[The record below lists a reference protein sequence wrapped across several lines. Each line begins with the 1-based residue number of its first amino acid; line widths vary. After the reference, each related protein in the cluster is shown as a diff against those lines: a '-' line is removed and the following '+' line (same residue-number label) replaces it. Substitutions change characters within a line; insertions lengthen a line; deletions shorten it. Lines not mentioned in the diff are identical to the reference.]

1 MSEQNKTPKLSPLE
15 AKHELWRRAQLSWKL
30 DQNQKALYSLFHES
44 PHNLQTWLLARR
56 SGKTYTLI
64 LLALETCLKKPRSI
78 VKFVAPTRLQ
88 IQTILRPII
97 NQITEDCPQELL
109 PEFKTQDFIYYFPN
123 GSELQLAGSESGNAE
138 KLRGGNSDIAIIDEA
153 QDVSDLQN
161 VIQSILIP
169 TTLTTKGKVLMA
181 GTPPK
186 ETDHE
191 FVSYIEEGEARGSL
205 IKRTIYDNPRIN
217 QEDIERILEQYPLR
231 EKDERFRREFLCE
244 IIKDHSISVVPE
256 FTEDLEKE
264 IVREWNKPPYYDAYV
279 AMDLGAVDLTGV
291 LFAYFDFRAGKIV
304 IEDELVADFSKKDM
318 NIGRLTELISLKE
331 QNLWTNPITNEF
343 KKPYI
348 RVSDINHIVTQEI
361 AIKSFGRVSFM
372 TVQKDDKEA
381 AINNMRALL
390 GAKKI
395 IINPR
400 CTNLIRHL
408 KNVKW
413 SSAKN
418 RNTFGRSPDNGHYDL
433 VDALIY
439 LCRAVLFTKNPY
451 PVGYDLGTQDYYVPA
466 TMTQHSPNFN
476 KNINV
481 YKKIF
486 GIKKI

>member
-1 MSEQNKTPKLSPLE
+1 MSEQNKTPKLSALE
-15 AKHELWRRAQLSWKL
+15 AKHELWRRGVLSWKL

-64 LLALETCLKKPRSI
+64 VLALETCLKRPRSI

-191 FVSYIEEGEARGSL
+191 FVSYIEEGESRGSL

-217 QEDIERILEQYPLR
+217 QDDIERILEQYPLR

-256 FTEDLEKE
+256 FTEELEKE

-408 KNVKW
+408 RNVKW

-451 PVGYDLGTQDYYVPA
+451 PVGYDLGTQDYYVPS